1 MPFLN
6 KLPQS
11 LNLLISEI
19 ALSSNPCKRLL
30 EFDGITSNR
39 LVMRDQTGKLLLS
52 CKNVRALKEKIKD
65 IGTSITIIKNL
76 DEYQYLICKYVPHLS
91 DQNVFKFKFQ
101 KIRLLIFLFI
111 NKFANLL
118 LETESKTSIL
128 LDELNK
134 SGKGILLET
143 SELIQIFRE
152 ASSTENLTIDTSKNI
167 ENQITLKTDHFISFN
182 HRENEINNVL
192 FSIYG
197 FTYGEKKVENEYDHY
212 NDDDDDDDLNSNYV
226 NY

>member
-1 MPFLN
+1 M
-6 KLPQS
+6 PQS

-39 LVMRDQTGKLLLS
+39 LVMRDQRGKLLLS
-52 CKNVRALKEKIKD
+52 CKNVPALKEKIKD

-111 NKFANLL
+111 KKFANVL
-118 LETESKTSIL
+118 LETESKASIL

-152 ASSTENLTIDTSKNI
+152 ASSTENLNIDTSKNI

-197 FTYGEKKVENEYDHY
+197 FTYDEKKKVENEYDRY
-212 NDDDDDDDLNSNYV
+212 NDNDDDDDLNRNYV